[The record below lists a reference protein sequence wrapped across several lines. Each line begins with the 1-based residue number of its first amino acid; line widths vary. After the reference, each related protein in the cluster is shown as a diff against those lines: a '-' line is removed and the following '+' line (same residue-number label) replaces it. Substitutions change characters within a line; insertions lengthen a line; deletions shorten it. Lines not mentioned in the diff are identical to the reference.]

1 MDITEI
7 LARGWHN
14 FLARPQGHLAL
25 RFYFQPAVAALIA
38 IRAGIK
44 DARERRPGYFWA
56 ALVDPAA
63 RAELLR
69 SGLKDIRVPL
79 IVAAVLDA
87 IYQVITHGQIYILE
101 LLFTTLLLALVPYL
115 LLRGPVN
122 RIVRRF
128 IHPADPGRPP
138 ANTGP

>member
-1 MDITEI
+1 M
-7 LARGWHN
+7 
-14 FLARPQGHLAL
+14 
-25 RFYFQPAVAALIA
+25 RFYLQPAVAALIA

-56 ALVDPAA
+56 ALVHSNS

-79 IVAAVLDA
+79 IVAALLDA
-87 IYQVITHGQIYILE
+87 IYQIITNGQIYILE
-101 LLFTTLLLALVPYL
+101 LLFTTLLLALLPYL

-128 IHPADPGRPP
+128 INPADPGRPP
-138 ANTGP
+138 ADSGRTGH